1 MIWSYLKKYR
11 NRIIYGT
18 TVKLLFGTVTEL
30 FLPYLLAGLID
41 TAVPSRNIKMIYMY
55 GGLMI
60 LAAIT
65 CWTANI
71 FANRLSSWTSAQV
84 IEKMRQDLF
93 SRIMFLSVKQID
105 DFTVPSLESRITSD
119 TYNVHRFITIVQRA
133 GVRAPMLFLG
143 GVFFCFLQ
151 NIKLALIL
159 VVLLPPIVFVLF
171 GFSKKSFPLFKNVQH
186 KLDYMTRIVRENI
199 SGIKIIRAMNRTDA
213 EKMRF
218 KKSSDEVSKAEE
230 KAVLLAAKTNPLI
243 NLILYFGI
251 TVVILCGA
259 FMVNSG
265 EITSG
270 IIISFLSYFMQ
281 ITNSLLTLNRIF
293 LIYNKAASSAAR
305 IEEVLKI
312 EDKTYNDEIK
322 ISHRINKNAEPLVEF
337 KNVNFNYNL
346 CGGKNILHDI
356 SFSIKKG
363 ETIGI
368 IGATGSGKS
377 TILKLV
383 LGLYAFYSGEI
394 YWHGQK
400 LCPSIINEMRDKIS
414 VVFQNDFLYSASIL
428 ENITFG
434 EKVPNG
440 RIEQSVQTAQAAD
453 FIYEKGGLSYKL
465 AVKASDL
472 SGGQKQR
479 ILISR
484 ALIPEQELLILD
496 DAASALDYETD
507 AKFRNAL
514 TEYRKNK
521 KTAIIIATQRISS
534 IKNADK
540 IIVLQNGRIINS
552 GTHNRLLSECSVYSE
567 IYKNQIGSFTV

>member
-1 MIWSYLKKYR
+1 MIWSYLKEYR
-11 NRIIYGT
+11 KRIIFGT
-18 TVKLLFGTVTEL
+18 TIKLLFGTITEL
-30 FLPYLLAGLID
+30 FLPYLLAALID
-41 TAVPSRNIKMIYMY
+41 TAVPSRNIKMIYIY
-55 GGLMI
+55 GGLMT

-65 CWTANI
+65 CWLANI

-84 IEKMRQDLF
+84 IEKIRKDLF
-93 SRIMFLSVKQID
+93 SRIMFLTVKQID
-105 DFTVPSLESRITSD
+105 EFTVPSLESRLTSD

-143 GVFFCFLQ
+143 GIFFCFIQ

-159 VVLLPPIVFVLF
+159 VVLLPPIVFILF
-171 GFSKKSFPLFKNVQH
+171 RFSKISFPLFKNVQNR
-186 KLDYMTRIVRENI
+186 LDCMTRIVRENI
-199 SGIKIIRAMNRTDA
+199 SGIKVIRAMNRTA
-213 EKMRF
+213 EEKIRF

-230 KAVLLAAKTNPLI
+230 KAVLLAAQTNPLI

-251 TVVILCGA
+251 TVVVLCGA
-259 FMVNSG
+259 FMVNTG
-265 EITSG
+265 EISSG

-293 LIYNKAASSAAR
+293 LIYNKAASSASR

-312 EDKTYNDEIK
+312 QSKPHSNEIK
-322 ISHRINKNAEPLVEF
+322 VSQTLNENTENLIEF

-346 CGGKNILHDI
+346 YDGKNILNDI

-363 ETIGI
+363 ETVGV

-377 TILKLV
+377 TILKLL
-383 LGLYAFYSGEI
+383 LGLYDFYSGEI
-394 YWHGQK
+394 YWCGQK
-400 LCPSIINEMRDKIS
+400 LCPSVIRQMRNTVS

-428 ENITFG
+428 ENIAFG
-434 EKVPNG
+434 KKVSNSI
-440 RIEQSVQTAQAAD
+440 IEQAIQIAQAVD
-453 FIYEKGGLSYKL
+453 FINKKGGLEYKL
-465 AVKASDL
+465 SVKASDL

-479 ILISR
+479 LLISR
-484 ALIPEQELLILD
+484 ALISQPELLILD
-496 DAASALDYETD
+496 DATSALDYETD

-514 TEYRKNK
+514 SEYLQNK
-521 KTAIIIATQRISS
+521 KTTVIITAQRISS

-552 GTHNRLLSECSVYSE
+552 GTHNQLLLECSIYSE
-567 IYKNQIGSFTV
+567 IYNSQMGSFTI

>member
-11 NRIIYGT
+11 KRIIFGT
-18 TVKLLFGTVTEL
+18 TIKLLFGTVTEL
-30 FLPYLLAGLID
+30 FLPYLLAGLLD
-41 TAVPSRNIKMIYMY
+41 NVVPARNIKMIYIY
-55 GGLMI
+55 GGLMM

-65 CWTANI
+65 CWLANI

-84 IEKMRQDLF
+84 IEKMRKDLF
-93 SRIMFLSVKQID
+93 SHIMFLSVKQID

-143 GVFFCFLQ
+143 GIFFCFIQ

-159 VVLLPPIVFVLF
+159 VILLPPIIFVLF
-171 GFSKKSFPLFKNVQH
+171 RFSKTSFPLFKNVQH
-186 KLDYMTRIVRENI
+186 KLDCMTRIVRENI
-199 SGIKIIRAMNRTDA
+199 SGIRIIRVMNRTDS
-213 EKMRF
+213 EKIRF
-218 KKSSDEVSKAEE
+218 KESSDEVSKAEE
-230 KAVLLAAKTNPLI
+230 KAVLFTAKTNPLI

-251 TVVILCGA
+251 TLVILAGA

-265 EITSG
+265 EISSG

-305 IEEVLKI
+305 IEKVLKTQNKI
-312 EDKTYNDEIK
+312 HNNEIK
-322 ISHRINKNAEPLVEF
+322 TFRGIDEHAETIIEF
-337 KNVNFNYNL
+337 KNVNFSYNL
-346 CGGKNILHDI
+346 YGGKNTLSDI
-356 SFSIKKG
+356 SFSIKTG

-377 TILKLV
+377 TILKLL
-383 LGLYAFYSGEI
+383 LGLYDSYSGGI

-400 LCPSIINEMRDKIS
+400 LCPPIIAEMRDKVS

-434 EKVPNG
+434 EKFCNSK
-440 RIEQSVQTAQAAD
+440 IEQAIQTAQAAD
-453 FIYEKGGLSYKL
+453 FINKKGGLAYKP
-465 AVKASDL
+465 ATKASDL

-479 ILISR
+479 LLISR
-484 ALIPEQELLILD
+484 ALLREPELLILD
-496 DAASALDYETD
+496 DATSALDYETD
-507 AKFRNAL
+507 AKFRRAL
-514 TEYRKNK
+514 MEYLENK
-521 KTAIIIATQRISS
+521 KTAMIIAAQRISS

-540 IIVLQNGRIINS
+540 IIVLQNGKIIHS
-552 GTHNRLLSECSVYSE
+552 GTHNQLLSECSVYSE
-567 IYKNQIGSFTV
+567 IYKNQMGSFNI

>member
-1 MIWSYLKKYR
+1 MIWSYLKEYR
-11 NRIIYGT
+11 KRIIFGT
-18 TVKLLFGTVTEL
+18 TIKLLFGTITEL
-30 FLPYLLAGLID
+30 FLPYLLAALID
-41 TAVPSRNIKMIYMY
+41 TAVPSRNIKMIYIY
-55 GGLMI
+55 GGLMT

-65 CWTANI
+65 CWLANI

-84 IEKMRQDLF
+84 IEKIRKDLF
-93 SRIMFLSVKQID
+93 SRIMFLTVKQID
-105 DFTVPSLESRITSD
+105 EFTVPSLESRLTSD

-143 GVFFCFLQ
+143 GIFFCFIQ

-159 VVLLPPIVFVLF
+159 VVLLPPIVFILF
-171 GFSKKSFPLFKNVQH
+171 RFSKISFPLFKNVQNR
-186 KLDYMTRIVRENI
+186 LDCMTRIVRENI
-199 SGIKIIRAMNRTDA
+199 SGIKVIRAMNRTA
-213 EKMRF
+213 EEKIRF

-230 KAVLLAAKTNPLI
+230 KAVLLAAQTNPLI

-251 TVVILCGA
+251 TVVVLCGA
-259 FMVNSG
+259 FMVNTG
-265 EITSG
+265 EISSG

-312 EDKTYNDEIK
+312 QSKPHSNEIK
-322 ISHRINKNAEPLVEF
+322 VSQTLNENTENLIEF

-346 CGGKNILHDI
+346 YGGKNILNDI

-363 ETIGI
+363 ETVGV

-377 TILKLV
+377 TILKLL
-383 LGLYAFYSGEI
+383 LGLYDFYSGEI
-394 YWHGQK
+394 YWCGQK
-400 LCPSIINEMRDKIS
+400 LCPSVIRQMRNTVS

-428 ENITFG
+428 ENIAFG
-434 EKVPNG
+434 KKVSNSI
-440 RIEQSVQTAQAAD
+440 IEQAIQIAQAAD
-453 FIYEKGGLSYKL
+453 FINKKGGLEYKL

-479 ILISR
+479 LLISR
-484 ALIPEQELLILD
+484 ALIPQPELLILD
-496 DAASALDYETD
+496 DATSALDYETD

-514 TEYRKNK
+514 SEYLQNK
-521 KTAIIIATQRISS
+521 KTTVIITAQRISS

-552 GTHNRLLSECSVYSE
+552 GTHNQLLLECSIYSE
-567 IYKNQIGSFTV
+567 IYNSQMGSFTI